1 MVRGVWKPL
10 INNQPNPSLVEMV
23 KVFLNERN
31 FENEQNLSRKRVQK
45 KTNDKQTK
53 WIAQKHEKIIVF

>member
-23 KVFLNERN
+23 KVFFERTKS
-31 FENEQNLSRKRVQK
+31 FEK
-45 KTNDKQTK
+45 KGPEEDGR
-53 WIAQKHEKIIVF
+53 